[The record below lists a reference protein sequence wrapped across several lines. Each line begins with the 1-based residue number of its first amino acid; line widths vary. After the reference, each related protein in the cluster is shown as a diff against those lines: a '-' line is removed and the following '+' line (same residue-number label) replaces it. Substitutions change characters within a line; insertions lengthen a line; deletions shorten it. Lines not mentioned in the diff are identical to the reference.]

1 MVFNA
6 GYTVSEQIRAMISV
20 DEFLDTQPS
29 VIDIQTYIQMARNDL
44 LANPNDA
51 YAKHVIKLLS
61 GDND

>member
-44 LANPNDA
+44 LANPNDE

-61 GDND
+61 GDNG

>member
-44 LANPNDA
+44 SANPNDE

-61 GDND
+61 GDNG